1 MTETKFTIDSIA
13 KAVTILTTYGS
24 PIAEPKSI
32 GNVKVGNVSYINGQT
47 GLPFT
52 WENSGQPYAIV
63 NLRLIAQDKMATA
76 LEILQDEMFASV
88 ETEETIE
95 DEELLDALRDA
106 CNNNLSFNA
115 DIETAKQLEAV
126 GRANV
131 HIDEVQLSTE
141 DGEPEMYGLRV
152 VGCKPV
158 VLEKQ
163 KRTSTN
169 SLLALL
175 HRAEV
180 TEKTGD

>member
-1 MTETKFTIDSIA
+1 MLPDDHQVNTAYNTFLDTFGEEGNLIIYGVKDSLLFTPSNFSI
-13 KAVTILTTYGS
+13 S
-24 PIAEPKSI
+24 PATS
-32 GNVKVGNVSYINGQT
+32 
-47 GLPFT
+47 
-52 WENSGQPYAIV
+52 YAIV